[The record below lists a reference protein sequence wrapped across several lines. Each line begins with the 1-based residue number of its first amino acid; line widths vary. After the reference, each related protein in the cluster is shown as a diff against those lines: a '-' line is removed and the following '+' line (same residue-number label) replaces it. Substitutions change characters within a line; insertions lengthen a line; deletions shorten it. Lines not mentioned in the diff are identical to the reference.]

1 MYSSPFLILVAYS
14 DLHSCPL
21 LLAPT
26 NDILVFGRSVDTI
39 SSVTMRTLQNVVC
52 GCDVCEAL
60 KSLGWIVCVENER

>member
-39 SSVTMRTLQNVVC
+39 SSVTIRTLLQVGQRAAVC
-52 GCDVCEAL
+52 AL
-60 KSLGWIVCVENER
+60 KCLLCMCVAQMVRR